1 MYGNNIFN
9 MLDDEKLKEQLEK
22 NRLMETP
29 ITAAEAKAGVGPLYQ
44 INETDLSKKGMMPV
58 VDASGNVTGSGM
70 HPGMES
76 GYQPNYGV
84 QNAIPSAITVPS
96 QSGAPSDP
104 DQTIYRTPQGTPAV
118 ASGPKLTPEARQ
130 TYTGYSK
137 SMDKTFM
144 MAALQSAIPK
154 NDQTPARQAPSSGG
168 IGGGNRMDQLTP
180 YASAIKLDDEDYPS
194 LWRYS

>member
-76 GYQPNYGV
+76 GYQPN
-84 QNAIPSAITVPS
+84 
-96 QSGAPSDP
+96 
-104 DQTIYRTPQGTPAV
+104 
-118 ASGPKLTPEARQ
+118 
-130 TYTGYSK
+130 
-137 SMDKTFM
+137 
-144 MAALQSAIPK
+144 
-154 NDQTPARQAPSSGG
+154 
-168 IGGGNRMDQLTP
+168 
-180 YASAIKLDDEDYPS
+180 
-194 LWRYS
+194 